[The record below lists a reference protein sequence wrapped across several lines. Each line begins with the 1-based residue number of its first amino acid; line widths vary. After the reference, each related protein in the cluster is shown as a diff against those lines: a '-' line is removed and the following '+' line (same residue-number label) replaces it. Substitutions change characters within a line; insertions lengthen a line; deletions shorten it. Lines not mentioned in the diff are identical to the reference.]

1 MTLKTRLLN
10 VNKSYMSYSNWRIK
24 LKSNNKMQLT
34 EPFEIC
40 IQSIEL
46 LNEIVR
52 LKEHVSWLDSE
63 ILDLEKEVTSLDDKL
78 TSIYPNLILKK
89 SS

>member
-1 MTLKTRLLN
+1 MD
-10 VNKSYMSYSNWRIK
+10 
-24 LKSNNKMQLT
+24 SNNKMQLT

-63 ILDLEKEVTSLDDKL
+63 ILDLEKEVASLDDKL

>member
-1 MTLKTRLLN
+1 MD
-10 VNKSYMSYSNWRIK
+10 
-24 LKSNNKMQLT
+24 SNNKMQLT

-63 ILDLEKEVTSLDDKL
+63 ILDLEKEVASLDDKL

-89 SS
+89 I